1 MKKALL
7 FLTCLFFFSAYAQD
21 KKFIFKL
28 GAEYG
33 LPKKAEDL
41 SFFGNETDGIV
52 NFSLKKD
59 ELFITRFHPKTLALT
74 YERQVDLGNVRNMNS
89 EMIVSFDNRYY
100 WLRSDWDKDREKEI
114 LYSNQVDV
122 KTGKLDGASKKLIE
136 TKKLAGDVAMT
147 GLYRYK
153 KVNKY
158 QINYNADKTK
168 LLVTYR
174 VAPESRKDKNSYD
187 IIGVYVFDNKMEKI
201 WGKEFTMPYTEA
213 VMDNE
218 DFALDKYG
226 NAYLLAKVYTS
237 GSRKEVDKE
246 TGKPGYHLEVFKFT
260 DANEQVIHAR
270 ISVGD
275 AFIRKSSL
283 VENANG
289 DIVIASTYGNKA
301 KGGGTAGFFLEIL
314 GTDGKIADYHKG
326 KYQFPKEELEKFE
339 NASRRR
345 KIERKE
351 DYEAGNLVVRDIVIE
366 KDGSVLIALEEF
378 FIKQNI
384 SYDGRT
390 QRYYNTYYYN
400 DILATKIDAQGNFK
414 WFCKIPKFQRGTNGR
429 GTMSFKLISDATGYY
444 FLYLDNLKNLNL
456 GEGETPKVHVDGLG
470 GQVFVSKIDNAGKVK
485 KEVVFNT
492 RSEDVMIFPTE
503 FTKINDNQFI
513 GRARI
518 KKTLFQPLLITVK

>member
-7 FLTCLFFFSAYAQD
+7 FLVSLFFFSAYAQN

-59 ELFITRFHPKTLALT
+59 ELFITRFHAQTLALT
-74 YERQVDLGNVRNMNS
+74 YERQIDLGSIRNMNS

-122 KTGKLDGASKKLIE
+122 KTGKLDGTSKQLIE
-136 TKKLAGDVAMT
+136 TRKLAGDVAMT
-147 GLYRYK
+147 GWYRYK

-237 GSRKEVDKE
+237 GSRKGVDKE

-260 DANEQVIHAR
+260 D
-270 ISVGD
+270 
-275 AFIRKSSL
+275 
-283 VENANG
+283 
-289 DIVIASTYGNKA
+289 TY
-301 KGGGTAGFFLEIL
+301 
-314 GTDGKIADYHKG
+314 
-326 KYQFPKEELEKFE
+326 
-339 NASRRR
+339 
-345 KIERKE
+345 ER
-351 DYEAGNLVVRDIVIE
+351 V
-366 KDGSVLIALEEF
+366 
-378 FIKQNI
+378 
-384 SYDGRT
+384 
-390 QRYYNTYYYN
+390 YYYN

-414 WFCKIPKFQRGTNGR
+414 WFCKIPKSQRGTNGR
-429 GTMSFKLISDATGYY
+429 GTMSYKLISDSTGYY

-456 GEGETPKVHVDGLG
+456 GEGETPKTHVDGLG

-503 FTKINDNQFI
+503 FTKINNNQFI